1 MIKFFKWT
9 GNVLGGL
16 IVLAFL
22 AGLILYPI
30 GMKKITKTSAN
41 ITVESVNIPTD
52 ADAISRGKHVSVIW
66 ACTKCHGDD
75 LSGKLLTNDPID
87 GAIPTFGAIP
97 ASNLTSGN
105 GGIGQNYTDTDWVRT
120 IRHGIKPNNQ
130 AAIYMYVSTLSN
142 QDLGDLIA
150 YLKQIPPLD
159 SELPTIRYGPLI
171 PILPALGIFTPEAE
185 LIDHNAP
192 HSADPKPGATTEYG
206 RYLSSICAEC
216 HGSGIANAM
225 TSKNWKRED
234 FVRTFNTG
242 VLPDGRQLGPT
253 MSSETFNEL
262 NDTELTALW
271 LYLTSVKP

>member
-1 MIKFFKWT
+1 MKKFFKWT

-22 AGLILYPI
+22 AGLVLYTI
-30 GMKKITKTSAN
+30 GIKKFTRTYPN
-41 ITVESVNIPTD
+41 ITVDSVNIPTD
-52 ADAISRGKHVSVIW
+52 ADAIARGKHVSAIW
-66 ACTKCHGDD
+66 ACTRCHGED
-75 LSGKLLTNDPID
+75 LSGKLLTNDPIE
-87 GAIPTFGAIP
+87 GSIPTFGSIP
-97 ASNLTSGN
+97 ATNLTSGK
-105 GGIGQNYTDTDWVRT
+105 GGIGQSYTDTDWVRT

-130 AAIYMYVSTLSN
+130 AAIYMYVSTLSD

-159 SELPTIRYGPLI
+159 SELPAIRYGPLI
-171 PILPALGIFTPEAE
+171 PILPALGIFTPAAE

-192 HSADPKPGATTEYG
+192 DSADPKPGATIEYG

-216 HGSGIANAM
+216 HGNGIANAM
-225 TSKNWKRED
+225 KSKNWKQED

-253 MSSETFNEL
+253 MSSKTFNEM
-262 NDTELTALW
+262 NDTELAALW
-271 LYLTSVKP
+271 LYFTSVKP